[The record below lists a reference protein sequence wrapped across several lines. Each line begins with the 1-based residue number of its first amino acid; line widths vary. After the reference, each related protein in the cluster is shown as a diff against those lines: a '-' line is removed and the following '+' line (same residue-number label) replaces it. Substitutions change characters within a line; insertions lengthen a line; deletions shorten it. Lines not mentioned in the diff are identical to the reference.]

1 MRIGEIANRAKVSAR
16 ILCYYESQGLIL
28 SQRLANG
35 YRDYP
40 LQTVEIVRQIKDLIE
55 CGFSTRQIGT
65 FLQSSGSENFD
76 PKQGAADL
84 APHIEKL
91 HELDGLIDVLTERRR
106 RLSERI
112 ALFDSRAAASV
123 K

>member
-1 MRIGEIANRAKVSAR
+1 MSAR
-16 ILCYYESQGLIL
+16 ILRYYESQGLIL

-40 LQTVEIVRQIKDLIE
+40 LQTVDIVRQIKDLIE
-55 CGFSTRQIGT
+55 CGFSTRQIGA
-65 FLQSSGSENFD
+65 FLQSSGSENSD
-76 PKQGAADL
+76 PRKGAADL

-112 ALFDSRAAASV
+112 ALFGHRAVTSV

>member
-16 ILCYYESQGLIL
+16 ILRYYESQGLIL

-65 FLQSSGSENFD
+65 FLQSSGSENLD

-112 ALFDSRAAASV
+112 ALFGSRAVASV

>member
-16 ILCYYESQGLIL
+16 ILRYYESQGLIL
-28 SQRLANG
+28 SQRLSNG

-40 LQTVEIVRQIKDLIE
+40 LQTVEIVKQIKDLLE
-55 CGFSTRQIGT
+55 CGFSTRQIAT
-65 FLQSSGSENFD
+65 FLQSSGNESVD
-76 PKQGAADL
+76 LKQNATDL

-112 ALFDSRAAASV
+112 ALFSHRAAASA

>member
-16 ILCYYESQGLIL
+16 ILRYYESQGLIL

-40 LQTVEIVRQIKDLIE
+40 LQTVEVVRQIKDLIE

-112 ALFDSRAAASV
+112 ALFGSRAVASV